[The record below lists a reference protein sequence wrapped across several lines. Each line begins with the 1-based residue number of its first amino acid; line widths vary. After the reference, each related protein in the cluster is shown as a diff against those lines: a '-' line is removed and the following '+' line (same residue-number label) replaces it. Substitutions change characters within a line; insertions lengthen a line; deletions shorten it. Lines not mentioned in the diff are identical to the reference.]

1 MCFQNS
7 QVSTGMRNIRNRMC
21 SAMDGCPAR
30 VNAEVIKDRWR
41 VFPGCP
47 LGTSRFSPLDFEIY
61 PRAVLRRGV
70 SLDQQG
76 CFRRSS
82 GFQLKLTANSR
93 GLLRVTCARRVR
105 PRILKSNWAGSP
117 NTDST
122 ESFAPVSER
131 STTPHTTDL
140 PVANRICAVASVS
153 VRAEALRSP
162 ADWVV
167 RFPNTIRSGCS
178 QTALRKLP
186 RASKRLFLRS
196 LSCLPRPILRA
207 GEAAL
212 VNYNHLDVESFRCPT
227 GRDTARRRV

>member
-1 MCFQNS
+1 MLSKFSGFYGHEKHPKSNVQRYGRLSRLCKCRSNQGPVGAS
-7 QVSTGMRNIRNRMC
+7 
-21 SAMDGCPAR
+21 
-30 VNAEVIKDRWR
+30 
-41 VFPGCP
+41 FPNVR
-47 LGTSRFSPLDFEIY
+47 SE
-61 PRAVLRRGV
+61 PRAFLPWTLKFIHARLATWRIPK
-70 SLDQQG
+70 G

-196 LSCLPRPILRA
+196 LSCLSSSDFESRGGSPRQLQSP
-207 GEAAL
+207 
-212 VNYNHLDVESFRCPT
+212 RCRIVPMPYRT
-227 GRDTARRRV
+227 